1 VLDILLEENFIKK
14 DWLSDGNYI
23 KR

>member
-14 DWLSDGNYI
+14 DWLSNGNYI